1 MKYLKGWVV
10 VGVGLLWAVLPSGA
24 DVKLPALFSDNMV
37 LQRDRVVPVW
47 GTAGAGEQV
56 TVTLGEAQ
64 ATTTANQEGQWR
76 VQLPAQPAGG
86 PFELTVAGKNT
97 LTLHNVLIGEVWIA
111 SGQSNMEWP
120 VSLSL
125 HPEQEIAAA
134 NYPQIRLFGV
144 KHTVA
149 SQPRQD
155 TEGTWVECTPQTVAG
170 FSAVAYFFGRDLH
183 QALGVPV
190 GLIKTA
196 WGGTPAESWI
206 SRPTLEAH
214 PDLKGLV
221 ERWDAV
227 RLQALEDY
235 VGAVDQYFQQVARW
249 VQNAQSSGLLTPM
262 PAAPGLPGIL
272 QNPWR
277 ASGLYNGMIA
287 PLIPYALRGAIWYQG
302 ESNANRA
309 YQYRTLFPALIQDW
323 RRAWGQGDFPFLFV
337 QLANFT
343 APPAEPGESDWAE
356 LREAQSMA
364 LALPNTGMAVAID
377 LGEADNIHPPNKQEV
392 GRRLA
397 LAARAIAYGQPVVY
411 SGPLYQSMAVEG
423 HSIRLWF
430 RHLGGGLVA
439 QGGGP
444 LRGFAIAGADR
455 KFVWAEARIEGET
468 VVVHSDQVP
477 QPVAVRYA
485 WANNP
490 EGCNLFNQA
499 GLPASPFRTDDWPGV
514 TVNNR

>member
-1 MKYLKGWVV
+1 MKHVKWFAVAGIA
-10 VGVGLLWAVLPSGA
+10 GLLAASPTVA
-24 DVKLPALFSDNMV
+24 EVKLPALFSDNMV
-37 LQRDRVVPVW
+37 LQRDRPIPVW
-47 GTAGAGEQV
+47 GTAEAGEQV

-64 ATTTANQEGQWR
+64 VTATANQEGRWR
-76 VQLPAQPAGG
+76 VQLPPRAAGG
-86 PFELTVAGKNT
+86 PFEMTIAGKNT
-97 LTLHNVLIGEVWIA
+97 LTRRNVLIGEVWIA

-120 VSLSL
+120 VHLSL
-125 HPEQEIAAA
+125 HPEEEIAAA
-134 NYPQIRLFGV
+134 NYPQIRFFNV

-149 SQPRQD
+149 SQPRTD
-155 TEGTWVECTPQTVAG
+155 VEGTWVECTPQTVPN
-170 FSAVAYFFGRDLH
+170 FSAVAYFFSRDLH
-183 QALGVPV
+183 QALGVPI

-196 WGGTPAESWI
+196 WGGTPAESWV
-206 SRPTLEAH
+206 SRSSLEAQ
-214 PDLKGLV
+214 PDLKVLV
-221 ERWDAV
+221 ERWDAQ

-235 VGAVDQYFQQVARW
+235 AAAVDQYFQQVARW
-249 VQNAQSSGLLTPM
+249 VQNAQSSGLLPPM

-277 ASGLYNGMIA
+277 TSGLYNGMIA

-302 ESNANRA
+302 ESNASRA

-343 APPAEPGESDWAE
+343 PPPAEPGESDWAE
-356 LREAQSMA
+356 LREAQAQA

-377 LGEADNIHPPNKQEV
+377 VGEADNIHPPNKQEV

-397 LAARAIAYGQPVVY
+397 LAARAIAYGQEVVY

-439 QGGGP
+439 RGGGP

-455 KFVWAEARIEGET
+455 KFVWAEACIEGET

-477 QPVAVRYA
+477 EPVAVRYA

-499 GLPASPFRTDDWPGV
+499 GLPAPPFRTDNWPGI